1 MPGVPMFLLLAVGL
15 AWEPRRWADAVGLA
29 AAVILPWWITVP
41 VLAGLAV
48 RRMMRRADPQEE
60 VAFLQAV
67 AAELRAGRSLRHA
80 LVRGC
85 DRAPG
90 LDLAQMTRMAEAG
103 RPMEEV
109 AAAAARGLPG
119 TGRLAEAA
127 VRIGAE
133 CGGMVAPVF
142 TTLAGI
148 QADRIEL
155 GREAASATAAAR
167 ASMMVLAAIPLG
179 GLAVTLASGRWAAL
193 FALGGP
199 GLALAGMGTALLLA
213 GAGCV
218 LWLGRGAG
226 R

>member
-1 MPGVPMFLLLAVGL
+1 MLLAVGL
-15 AWEPRRWADAVGLA
+15 AWEPRRWADAAGLA
-29 AAVILPWWITVP
+29 AAAILPWWITVP
-41 VLAGLAV
+41 VLAGLAM

-109 AAAAARGLPG
+109 AAAAALGLPG

-179 GLAVTLASGRWAAL
+179 GLAVTLASGRWGAL
-193 FALGGP
+193 FAMGGP
-199 GLALAGMGTALLLA
+199 GLALAGMGTAVLLV
-213 GAGCV
+213 GGGCV
-218 LWLGRGAG
+218 LGLGGGAG